1 MKLYNDAFE
10 EKERYL
16 VLKKLGVAQ
25 WTLKKSLS
33 HELKAAYGLPFAVM
47 AVSAYFAVHALEK
60 MMYTN
65 LMAVYAASVG
75 VIFVF
80 FLLCYWFSVEVY
92 AKNAGV

>member
-1 MKLYNDAFE
+1 
-10 EKERYL
+10 
-16 VLKKLGVAQ
+16 
-25 WTLKKSLS
+25 
-33 HELKAAYGLPFAVM
+33 M